1 MPRLTPTLR
10 AAALSLPLLAPALAV
25 AQDGPALETVDQR
38 FSYLIGLQFGQ
49 SLGEQGLGDRLDI
62 DAFAAAIEDV
72 LEGRDPRLTNEQ
84 LQATMQEMQA
94 IQQAEFQAAAEAAAA
109 AGAAFLAEN
118 ADAPGVETT
127 ESGLQYRVVEA
138 GEGPSPEPSDS
149 VTVHY
154 EGRLLD
160 GTVFDSSYQRG
171 QPATFGVGQVI
182 TGWQE
187 ALQLMS
193 VGATYEV
200 WIPSGI
206 AYGAQGAGDRIGPNE
221 TLNFTIELLEIAG
234 G

>member
-1 MPRLTPTLR
+1 MPRLTIALR
-10 AAALSLPLLAPALAV
+10 ASALALPLLAPVLAP
-25 AQDGPALETVDQR
+25 AQDAAPLETLDQR
-38 FSYLIGLQFGQ
+38 FSYMIGLQFGQ
-49 SLGEQGLGDRLDI
+49 SLRQQGLGDRLDV
-62 DAFAAAIEDV
+62 DAFAAAIGDV
-72 LEGRDPRLTNEQ
+72 LEGRDPQLSEEQ
-84 LQATMQEMQA
+84 MQATMQEMQA
-94 IQQAEFQAAAEAAAA
+94 IQQAELAAAAEAAAA

-138 GEGPSPEPSDS
+138 GDGPSPEPSDS

-182 TGWQE
+182 PGWQE

-200 WIPSGI
+200 WIPSDM
-206 AYGAQGAGDRIGPNE
+206 AYGPRGAGDSIGPNE
-221 TLNFTIELLEIAG
+221 TLNFTIELLEIGAE
-234 G
+234 